1 MDRNP
6 PPIIKSGARHSVQ
19 IAQGST
25 HAKSVRNVVTSD
37 ADAPLEERL
46 VNADSTTLREE
57 ATLQQGLLQ
66 TQQVAAASEQG
77 IAPEDGAQAAST
89 LFIDEEAAAGRE
101 GGGVMDADAAAPA
114 PGDGPIVSRTER
126 GASDA
131 QVAKTQPEAEHRV
144 LLDQAP
150 VPADTQGVVVE
161 ATPQQENRQ
170 RIEQLQAQA
179 NRIRLRNEQRAA
191 SEFNAAQATEPVRHE
206 HGLLAAAD
214 ALRSVE
220 AGGDQLP
227 PALAGVDVVPA
238 VAPELPP
245 EAANNLASQNPSA
258 DAKESA
264 LMARLRALK
273 SNMTVTENRLTKLK
287 APDAD
292 QA

>member
-89 LFIDEEAAAGRE
+89 LFIDEEAAAARD
-101 GGGVMDADAAAPA
+101 GGLAIEADAASAA
-114 PGDGPIVSRTER
+114 SGEGPIVSRTER

-191 SEFNAAQATEPVRHE
+191 SELNAAQATEPVRHE
-206 HGLLAAAD
+206 HGLSAADVARPKEAVPAEEALLAAAAAD
-214 ALRSVE
+214 M
-220 AGGDQLP
+220 
-227 PALAGVDVVPA
+227 PA

-245 EAANNLASQNPSA
+245 EAANNLAAQNPSA